1 MNNFGKTEIGETMEN
16 YKKSTIEKIKESAAE
31 LIGKGWMLITAGN
44 LKSFN
49 TMTASWGNLG
59 HLWNKN
65 VAIMYIRP
73 QRYTKE
79 FVDRED
85 IFTLSFFKED
95 YRKALNICGSKS
107 GRDGDKVKEAGLTP
121 IATPNGSVSFKEA
134 HIILECRKLYKDE
147 LKPEGFIDKS
157 ISNEV
162 YPTKDFHIQ
171 YIGEIL
177 AVYVGE

>member
-1 MNNFGKTEIGETMEN
+1 MKGTTMEN
-16 YKKSTIEKIKESAAE
+16 YKKISIEEIKESVST

-59 HLWNKN
+59 FLWNKN
-65 VAIMYIRP
+65 IATIYLRP

-79 FVDRED
+79 FVDREN

-95 YRKALNICGSKS
+95 YRKALTICGSKS
-107 GRDGDKVKEAGLTP
+107 GRDGDKVKEAELTP
-121 IATPNGSVSFKEA
+121 IETPNKSISFQEA
-134 HIILECRKLYKDE
+134 HIIIECRKIYKDN
-147 LKPEGFIDKS
+147 LNPESFIDKS
-157 ISNEV
+157 IPNEI
-162 YPTKDFHIQ
+162 YPTKDFHTQ

-177 AVYVGE
+177 AVYERVQ